1 MIAWNLLDTQD
12 INVHNN
18 IYIGGNQGIN
28 EEVIL
33 NVSGNPQWANI
44 FGKVS
49 KYVDS
54 TNLVQ
59 DLNSDINISFDNEIY
74 NNTNISYGVDFFR
87 FNNAGYYNIDFSCLL
102 SNDAAQTLISFMVNG
117 TQIYGSAS
125 IFNSGSVSPTAVN
138 YSMSTI
144 YYFNEGDELRIY
156 GEKYNS
162 GPNYLLY
169 NPKYETPC
177 TQLLINK
184 L

>member
-87 FNNAGYYNIDFSCLL
+87 FFIMLDITILILVVYY
-102 SNDAAQTLISFMVNG
+102 QM
-117 TQIYGSAS
+117 
-125 IFNSGSVSPTAVN
+125 
-138 YSMSTI
+138 
-144 YYFNEGDELRIY
+144 
-156 GEKYNS
+156 
-162 GPNYLLY
+162 
-169 NPKYETPC
+169 
-177 TQLLINK
+177 TQLRH
-184 L
+184 